1 MGGTAHV
8 SESIIG
14 PSFLGLDFAL
24 DLVRA
29 RLEPYSLASLSALGG
44 FELVGAAVSE
54 NITLY

>member
-14 PSFLGLDFAL
+14 LTFLGLDFPF

-29 RLEPYSLASLSALGG
+29 RLEPHSLASLTVLGG

-54 NITLY
+54 NTMLY